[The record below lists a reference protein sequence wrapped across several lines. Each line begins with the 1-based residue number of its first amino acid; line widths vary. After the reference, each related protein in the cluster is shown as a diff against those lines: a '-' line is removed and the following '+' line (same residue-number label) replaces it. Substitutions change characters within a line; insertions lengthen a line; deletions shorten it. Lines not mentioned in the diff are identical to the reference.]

1 MNLNFSLLRSA
12 SFQDDQLRNL
22 FDLHNQERKNFEE
35 FDRRYQ
41 EEMEALLRMKK
52 NLQDSLEQEERREA
66 FLQGKLEYLENEERR
81 RREEKRKEKE
91 AREERK
97 RILEAR
103 EERRRELEA
112 REERR
117 REMEALEERSRRREN
132 LYQQNVFD
140 SGNVCV
146 WFGMVEYS

>member
-41 EEMEALLRMKK
+41 EEMEGLLRMKK

-66 FLQGKLEYLENEERR
+66 FLQGKLEYIENEEKRR
-81 RREEKRKEKE
+81 KEEKRKEIE

-97 RILEAR
+97 KALEN
-103 EERRRELEA
+103 

-117 REMEALEERSRRREN
+117 REMEALEERSRRRES
-132 LYQQNVFD
+132 LYQQNVYD
-140 SGNVCV
+140 SGNFCV

>member
-41 EEMEALLRMKK
+41 EEMEAMLRMKK

-66 FLQGKLEYLENEERR
+66 FLQGKLEYLENEKSR
-81 RREEKRKEKE
+81 RREEEIE

-97 RILEAR
+97 KALEAG

-117 REMEALEERSRRREN
+117 REMEAMEERSRRQGS

>member
-41 EEMEALLRMKK
+41 EEMEALLRIKK
-52 NLQDSLEQEERREA
+52 DLQDSWEKEERREA
-66 FLQGKLEYLENEERR
+66 FLQGKLEYIENEERR
-81 RREEKRKEKE
+81 RREEKREIE

-97 RILEAR
+97 KALEGR
-103 EERRRELEA
+103 EER
-112 REERR
+112 
-117 REMEALEERSRRREN
+117 SP
-132 LYQQNVFD
+132 QNVEPDCKRSCRSIFLED
-140 SGNVCV
+140 FPFFHRGPAQ
-146 WFGMVEYS
+146 

>member
-35 FDRRYQ
+35 FDRRYN
-41 EEMEALLRMKK
+41 EEMEAMLRMKK
-52 NLQDSLEQEERREA
+52 NLQDSLEKEERREA
-66 FLQGKLEYLENEERR
+66 FLQGKLEYIENEERR
-81 RREEKRKEKE
+81 RREEKREIE

-97 RILEAR
+97 KALEGR

-140 SGNVCV
+140 SGNICV

>member
-1 MNLNFSLLRSA
+1 MFTLRKKMNLNFSLLRSA

-41 EEMEALLRMKK
+41 EEMEGLLRMKK
-52 NLQDSLEQEERREA
+52 NLQDSLEEEERREA
-66 FLQGKLEYLENEERR
+66 FLQGKLEYLENEARR
-81 RREEKRKEKE
+81 RREEKRKEIE

-97 RILEAR
+97 KALEN
-103 EERRRELEA
+103 

-117 REMEALEERSRRREN
+117 REMEALEERSRRRES
-132 LYQQNVFD
+132 LYQQNVYD
-140 SGNVCV
+140 SGNFCV

>member
-41 EEMEALLRMKK
+41 EEMEAMLRMKK
-52 NLQDSLEQEERREA
+52 NLQDSLEEEERREA
-66 FLQGKLEYLENEERR
+66 FLQGKLEYLENEARR
-81 RREEKRKEKE
+81 RREEKRKEIE

-97 RILEAR
+97 KAMEN
-103 EERRRELEA
+103 

-117 REMEALEERSRRREN
+117 REMEALEERSRRRES
-132 LYQQNVFD
+132 LYQQNLFD
-140 SGNVCV
+140 SGNVYV
-146 WFGMVEYS
+146 WFGMLEYS

>member
-41 EEMEALLRMKK
+41 EEMEAMLRMKK
-52 NLQDSLEQEERREA
+52 DLQDSLEKEERREA
-66 FLQGKLEYLENEERR
+66 FLQGKLEYIENEERR
-81 RREEKRKEKE
+81 RREEKREIE

-97 RILEAR
+97 KALEGR

-117 REMEALEERSRRREN
+117 REMEALEERSRQREN

>member
-41 EEMEALLRMKK
+41 EEMEALLRIKK
-52 NLQDSLEQEERREA
+52 DLQDSWEKEERREA
-66 FLQGKLEYLENEERR
+66 FLQGKLEYIENEERR
-81 RREEKRKEKE
+81 RREEKREIE

-97 RILEAR
+97 KALEGR
-103 EERRRELEA
+103 EERRLELEA

-140 SGNVCV
+140 SGNICV

>member
-41 EEMEALLRMKK
+41 EEMEGLLRMKK
-52 NLQDSLEQEERREA
+52 NLQDSLEEEERREA
-66 FLQGKLEYLENEERR
+66 FLQGKLEYLENEARR
-81 RREEKRKEKE
+81 RREEKRKEIE

-97 RILEAR
+97 KALEN
-103 EERRRELEA
+103 

-117 REMEALEERSRRREN
+117 REMEALEERSRRRES
-132 LYQQNVFD
+132 LYQQNVYD
-140 SGNVCV
+140 SGNFCV

>member
-12 SFQDDQLRNL
+12 SFKDDQLRNL

-41 EEMEALLRMKK
+41 EEMEALLRIKK
-52 NLQDSLEQEERREA
+52 DLQDSWEKEERREA
-66 FLQGKLEYLENEERR
+66 FLQGKLEYIENEERR
-81 RREEKRKEKE
+81 RREEKREIE

-97 RILEAR
+97 RVLEAR

>member
-41 EEMEALLRMKK
+41 EEMEALLRIKK
-52 NLQDSLEQEERREA
+52 DLQDSWEKEERREA
-66 FLQGKLEYLENEERR
+66 FLQGKLEYIENEERR
-81 RREEKRKEKE
+81 RREEKREIE

-97 RILEAR
+97 KALEGR
-103 EERRRELEA
+103 EERRLELEA

-117 REMEALEERSRRREN
+117 REMEALEERSRRRES
-132 LYQQNVFD
+132 LYQQNVYD
-140 SGNVCV
+140 SGNFCV

>member
-41 EEMEALLRMKK
+41 EEMEAMLRMKK
-52 NLQDSLEQEERREA
+52 DLQDSLEKEERREA
-66 FLQGKLEYLENEERR
+66 FLQGKLEYIENEERR
-81 RREEKRKEKE
+81 RREEKREIE

-97 RILEAR
+97 KALEGR
-103 EERRRELEA
+103 EERRLELEA